1 MVNRKLEK
9 DCDKMDTYRN
19 NAIIVGVLFISATVF
34 SILSSVFLG
43 STLASPISLVTVHAN
58 ENQVMIAVILQ
69 LIAALSAFGTAV
81 FIYPILKKFI
91 ESLAIAYVGLRLLE
105 NTFYILGVVSLITLL
120 TLSQESAGAIASY
133 QPLSNLLIALYHW
146 AGALGTV
153 IIAGMGGITLN
164 YVLYQSKLVPRWLS
178 GWGLIGD
185 VLLILFGLIGLTSL
199 QPSSPNSILALLA
212 IPLAVQEMVFAV
224 WLIIKGFNQSAIASE
239 KPKSS
244 IS

>member
-1 MVNRKLEK
+1 
-9 DCDKMDTYRN
+9 MDSYRN
-19 NAIIVGVLFISATVF
+19 NAIIVGVLFIFATVF

-43 STLASPISLVTVHAN
+43 STLATPISLVTVHAN
-58 ENQVMIAVILQ
+58 ANQVMIAAILE

-81 FIYPILKKFI
+81 FIYPILKRFI

-105 NTFYILGVVSLITLL
+105 NTFYILAIVSLITLL
-120 TLSQESAGAIASY
+120 TLSQEHAGAINASY
-133 QPLSNLLIALYHW
+133 QPLSNFLIALYHW
-146 AGALGTV
+146 AGAIGTV
-153 IIAGMGGITLN
+153 IIAGIGGITLN

-239 KPKSS
+239 KLKLS